1 MGGSGRR
8 GGAYLSLKVEMK
20 QIAIFATLAAAAAA
34 QAPDVETIMER
45 VGRNQAQAVAQRQ
58 EFTFRQ
64 KQLLRLIR
72 GNGKVAREENR
83 EYDVSPNAHGVQK
96 ELLRLDGRYEYKGKY
111 VTYDRAGYKYKGLD
125 VDGDLIRDLSEDTTN
140 DSHSRDGIG
149 VDLFP
154 LTTQEQRKYDFK
166 LLATEQYR
174 GRKVYRIRFEPKPHQ
189 DLDDASWK
197 GEALIEIGR
206 AHV

>member
-83 EYDVSPNAHGVQK
+83 EYDVSPNALGVQK
-96 ELLRLDGRYEYKGKY
+96 ELLRLEGKYEYKGKY
-111 VTYDRAGYKYKGLD
+111 VTYDRAGY
-125 VDGDLIRDLSEDTTN
+125 RSEEHT
-140 DSHSRDGIG
+140 SELQSLRH
-149 VDLFP
+149 L
-154 LTTQEQRKYDFK
+154 
-166 LLATEQYR
+166 
-174 GRKVYRIRFEPKPHQ
+174 
-189 DLDDASWK
+189 
-197 GEALIEIGR
+197 
-206 AHV
+206 